1 MSFILILILKLYIKN
16 EIDKIDEGYNQGII
30 QFTQFILNN

>member
-1 MSFILILILKLYIKN
+1 MIFILILILNLYMKN

-30 QFTQFILNN
+30 KFVQFILNN